1 MGIETV
7 IDEVIGRGRAEA
19 DEIRNGAGA
28 DRAKILQ
35 EERLE
40 GEKFIAERDR
50 DAHVRADRVRVQDL
64 ARAELESKKIV
75 LAAQKEILD
84 EVYSM
89 GLQALAAL
97 PDRDAIVRA
106 LLTENAADWRA
117 GKVWASPRDADTVR
131 AVTGPN
137 FAGTTE
143 CLGGVVIE
151 SADGTRRNDLRFE
164 ALFEEVWRDSVREVA
179 EILWP
184 PH

>member
-1 MGIETV
+1 
-7 IDEVIGRGRAEA
+7 
-19 DEIRNGAGA
+19 
-28 DRAKILQ
+28 
-35 EERLE
+35 
-40 GEKFIAERDR
+40 
-50 DAHVRADRVRVQDL
+50 
-64 ARAELESKKIV
+64 
-75 LAAQKEILD
+75 
-84 EVYSM
+84 VYSK
-89 GLQALAAL
+89 GLQALASL
-97 PDRDAIVRA
+97 PDRDVIVRA

-131 AVTGPN
+131 AITGPN

-143 CLGGVVIE
+143 CVGGVVIE